1 MRSLS
6 APFILRPV
14 ATTLLSFAL
23 LLLGCLGYAFLP
35 VANLPNVEFP
45 VIRVTASR
53 PGADPATM
61 AASVAAPLERTLGA
75 ISGVNEI
82 TSWSSLGSTSITL
95 QFDLGRSIDSAA
107 RDVQA
112 ALNAAVTDLP
122 GDMPSLPRFRKAN
135 PNAIPIVLLALT
147 SDTLAPDAM
156 FDLAD
161 SVIAQ
166 RLSQVEG
173 VAEVQ
178 VNGAEQPALRV
189 RLDPARLAAMGLGLE
204 EVRSA
209 IAAANTLSPVGSF
222 EGEFSSQTLATSG
235 QLTRPQDYEQIILRS
250 RSGAVVRL
258 GDVAAVAPG
267 VRNTRA
273 AGWFNGKPAVILQ
286 ITKLP
291 DANVIDTVDGVK
303 RMLGQM
309 KSLVPPGLDFQIM
322 MDRTVM
328 IRASIDDLQKTLAI
342 SIAMVML
349 VVFAFLRRAAPV
361 AGAGVSVPLSLGV
374 AFASMWACGYTLDNL
389 SLMAVVISVGFVVDD
404 AIVMVENIDRNIASG
419 VNPMRAALLG
429 SRQIGFTVISISLSL
444 IAAFIPL
451 LFMPG
456 LMGRMFREF
465 SLTLAFAILA
475 SAFVS
480 LTVTP
485 MICGRFMTRGE
496 RSPGWFDR
504 ALDRLRAAYGRSLDV
519 ALARPFTVLAIFLLT
534 IGLTVQLYRIVPK
547 GMLPEDDLGLLF
559 GFTEG
564 GPDISFPA
572 MQEVQS
578 RAAAIIAADPAVE
591 STASFV
597 GGGWSVNSGRMYVN
611 LKAKR
616 DDNSKKVIARLREQ
630 LSVLPGLRVF
640 LVAMQDVR
648 VGGRQGKSNFQF
660 TLWGSNAEELDAWGV
675 KAVEAAKAL
684 PQLVD
689 VSSDRE
695 KEGLQAKVVID
706 RAAAAR
712 MGVSIAAIDAVLSN
726 AFSQRQIS
734 TIYGERNQYKVVLEV
749 APMRQRD
756 PNDFAGLFVP
766 GAGGVQVPLGSLAR
780 VERGSAPLS
789 INHTGQFASITIN
802 YAAAPGVVA
811 EDANVALQRAIAE
824 LGLPTGVR
832 ADFSGDAKAIADS
845 SRDGLML
852 IFAALI
858 AVYIILGVLYESLI
872 HPLTILSTLPPAGL
886 GALLALEAV
895 GMELTMVA
903 FIGVILLI
911 GIVKKNGIMLV
922 DFALAAEREKGLSPR
937 EAMRAACLERFRPIL
952 MTTLA
957 AIFGAMP
964 ILLAAGAGSELRRPL
979 GVTIVG
985 GLVLSQ
991 ILTLYTT
998 PVIYLLMSR
1007 FSRSKAPTMLQKL
1020 GLSMPGPAESSGP
1033 PRAA

>member
-23 LLLGCLGYAFLP
+23 FLLGSLGYAFLP

-45 VIRVTASR
+45 VIRVNASR
-53 PGADPATM
+53 PGADPSTM
-61 AASVAAPLERTLGA
+61 ASSVAAPLERTLGS

-95 QFDLGRSIDSAA
+95 QFDLGRNIDSAA

-122 GDMPSLPRFRKAN
+122 GDMPSLPTFRKAN
-135 PNAIPIVLLALT
+135 PNAMPVVILALT

-161 SVIAQ
+161 TTIAQ

-189 RLDPARLAAMGLGLE
+189 RVDPARLAAMGLGLE
-204 EVRSA
+204 DVRTA
-209 IAAANTLSPVGSF
+209 IVAANTLSPVGAF
-222 EGEFSSQTLATSG
+222 EGERINQTLETSG
-235 QLTRPQDYEQIILRS
+235 RLTTADDYGQIILRS
-250 RSGAVVRL
+250 KSGAVARL
-258 GDVAAVAPG
+258 ADVATIAPG

-273 AGWFNGKPAVILQ
+273 AGWYNGKPAVIIQ

-291 DANVIDTVDGVK
+291 DANVITTVDGVK
-303 RMLGQM
+303 RLFGDL
-309 KSLVPPGLDFQIM
+309 KHLVPPSLQFNVM

-328 IRASIDDLQKTLAI
+328 IRASIDDLQKTLVV

-361 AGAGVSVPLSLGV
+361 LGAGVAVPLSLGV

-404 AIVMVENIDRNIASG
+404 AIVMVENIDRNIEAG
-419 VNPMRAALLG
+419 VSPMRAALIG
-429 SRQIGFTVISISLSL
+429 ARQIGFTVISISLSL

-456 LMGRMFREF
+456 IMGRMFREF

-485 MICGRFMTRGE
+485 MICGRFMSRGE
-496 RSPGWFDR
+496 RVSGWFDR
-504 ALDRLRAAYGRSLDV
+504 ALDYLRDAYGRSLEA
-519 ALARPFTVLAIFLLT
+519 ALARPFIVLGIFLLT
-534 IGLTVQLYRIVPK
+534 IGLTVQLYRVVPK

-559 GFTEG
+559 AFTEA

-578 RAAAIIAADPAVE
+578 KAAAIIAADPAVE

-597 GGGWSVNSGRMYVN
+597 GGGWSINSGRMYVG
-611 LKAKR
+611 LKAQR
-616 DDNSKKVIARLREQ
+616 DDSSKTVIARLREQ
-630 LSVLPGLRVF
+630 LSLMPGLRVY

-660 TLWGSNAEELDAWGV
+660 TLWGSDAEELDTWGLR
-675 KAVEAAKAL
+675 AVELAKGL

-695 KEGLQAKVVID
+695 KGGLQARVVID

-712 MGVSIAAIDAVLSN
+712 MGVNIAAIDNVLSD

-734 TIYGERNQYKVVLEV
+734 TIYGDRNQYKVVLEV
-749 APMRQRD
+749 AKARQRD
-756 PNDFAGLFVP
+756 PGDFSGLFVP
-766 GAGGVQVPLGSLAR
+766 GTGGVQVPLGSLAR

-811 EDANVALQRAIAE
+811 EEANTALQGAIAD
-824 LGLPTGVR
+824 LRLPPGVR
-832 ADFSGDAKAIADS
+832 ADFSGDAKAIKDTS
-845 SRDGLML
+845 NDGAML
-852 IFAALI
+852 ILAALL

-872 HPLTILSTLPPAGL
+872 HPLTIVSTLPPAGL
-886 GALLALEAV
+886 GALIALEAA
-895 GMELTMVA
+895 GMELTMIA
-903 FIGVILLI
+903 FIGIILLI

-922 DFALAAEREKGLSPR
+922 DFAIAAERERGLTSP
-937 EAMRAACLERFRPIL
+937 EAIRAACLERFRPIL
-952 MTTLA
+952 MTTMA
-957 AIFGAMP
+957 AIFGAIP
-964 ILLAAGAGSELRRPL
+964 ILVASGAGSELRRPL

-985 GLVLSQ
+985 GLILSQ
-991 ILTLYTT
+991 VLTLYTT

-1007 FSRSKAPTMLQKL
+1007 LSRRKTPALLQKSAM
-1020 GLSMPGPAESSGP
+1020 GLPAEQAGGGLT
-1033 PRAA
+1033 

>member
-23 LLLGCLGYAFLP
+23 FLLGSLGYAFLP

-45 VIRVTASR
+45 VIRVNASR
-53 PGADPATM
+53 PGADPSTM
-61 AASVAAPLERTLGA
+61 ASSVAAPLERALGS

-82 TSWSSLGSTSITL
+82 TSSSSLGSSSITL
-95 QFDLGRSIDSAA
+95 QFDLGRNIDSAA

-122 GDMPSLPRFRKAN
+122 GDMPSLPTFRKAN
-135 PNAIPIVLLALT
+135 PNAMPVLILALT

-161 SVIAQ
+161 SIIGQ

-189 RLDPARLAAMGLGLE
+189 RADPARLAAMGIGLDE
-204 EVRSA
+204 LNTA
-209 IAAANTLSPVGSF
+209 IVVANTLSPVGSF
-222 EGEFSSQTLATSG
+222 EGERISQTLATSG
-235 QLTRPQDYEQIILRS
+235 RLSTPEDYAQIIVRRTPS
-250 RSGAVVRL
+250 AVVRL
-258 GDVAAVAPG
+258 GDVANIEPG

-273 AGWFNGKPAVILQ
+273 AGWYNGKPAVIVQ

-291 DANVIDTVDGVK
+291 DANVITTVDGVK
-303 RMLGQM
+303 RLFGEFRN
-309 KSLVPPGLDFQIM
+309 LVPPGLVFNVM

-328 IRASIDDLQKTLAI
+328 IRASIDDLQKTLVV

-361 AGAGVSVPLSLGV
+361 LGAGVAVPLSLGV

-404 AIVMVENIDRNIASG
+404 AIVMVENVDRNIEAG
-419 VNPMRAALLG
+419 VSPMRAALIG
-429 SRQIGFTVISISLSL
+429 ARQIGFTVISISLSL

-456 LMGRMFREF
+456 IMGRMFREF
-465 SLTLAFAILA
+465 SLTLTFAILA

-485 MICGRFMTRGE
+485 MICGRFMSRGE
-496 RSPGWFDR
+496 RASGWFDR
-504 ALDRLRAAYGRSLDV
+504 ALDRLRDAYGRSLEV
-519 ALARPFTVLAIFLLT
+519 ALARPFVVLAVFLLT
-534 IGLTVQLYRIVPK
+534 IGLTVQLYRVVPK

-559 GFTEG
+559 AFTEA

-572 MQEVQS
+572 MQDVQS
-578 RAAAIIAADPAVE
+578 KAAAIIAADPAVE
-591 STASFV
+591 STASFL
-597 GGGWSVNSGRMYVN
+597 GGGWSVNSGRMYVG

-616 DDNSKKVIARLREQ
+616 DDNSKVVIARLRES
-630 LSVLPGLRVF
+630 LSLLPGLRVY
-640 LVAMQDVR
+640 LIAMQDVR
-648 VGGRQGKSNFQF
+648 VGGRQGKSNYQF
-660 TLWGSNAEELDAWGV
+660 TLWSSDAEELGV
-675 KAVEAAKAL
+675 WAARALEAARAA
-684 PQLVD
+684 PQLAD
-689 VSSDRE
+689 VSSDRD

-706 RAAAAR
+706 RASAAR
-712 MGVSIAAIDAVLSN
+712 MGVSIAAIDIVLAD
-726 AFSQRQIS
+726 AFSQRQVS

-749 APMRQRD
+749 AQARRRD
-756 PNDFAGLFVP
+756 PGDFSGLFVP
-766 GAGGVQVPLGSLAR
+766 GSGGVQVPLGAVAR

-789 INHTGQFASITIN
+789 INHTGQFASVTIN

-811 EDANVALQRAIAE
+811 DEANAALQAAIA
-824 LGLPTGVR
+824 GIHLPPSVR

-845 SRDGLML
+845 SNDGAML
-852 IFAALI
+852 ILAALL

-872 HPLTILSTLPPAGL
+872 HPLTIVSTLPPAGL
-886 GALLALEAV
+886 GALIALQA
-895 GMELTMVA
+895 GGLELTIVA
-903 FIGVILLI
+903 FIGIILLI

-922 DFALAAEREKGLSPR
+922 DFAIAAERERGLAS
-937 EAMRAACLERFRPIL
+937 AQAIRAACLERFRPIL
-952 MTTLA
+952 MTTMA
-957 AIFGAMP
+957 AIFGAIP
-964 ILLAAGAGSELRRPL
+964 VLLATGAGSELRRPL

-985 GLVLSQ
+985 GLILSQ

-1007 FSRSKAPTMLQKL
+1007 LSRRKTPATLQKAAM
-1020 GLSMPGPAESSGP
+1020 GLPAE
-1033 PRAA
+1033 

>member
-23 LLLGCLGYAFLP
+23 FLLGSLGYGFLP

-45 VIRVTASR
+45 VIRVTANR
-53 PGADPATM
+53 PGADPSTM
-61 AASVAAPLERTLGA
+61 AASVAAPLERALGS

-82 TSWSSLGSTSITL
+82 TSWSSLGATNITL
-95 QFDLGRSIDSAA
+95 QFDLGRNIDSAA

-122 GDMPSLPRFRKAN
+122 GDMPSLPTFRKAN
-135 PNAIPIVLLALT
+135 PNAMPVLILALT
-147 SDTLAPDAM
+147 SDTLAPDAV

-161 SVIAQ
+161 SIIAQ

-189 RLDPARLAAMGLGLE
+189 RADPARLAAMGVGLE
-204 EVRSA
+204 DVNAA
-209 IAAANTLSPVGSF
+209 IVAANSLSPVGAF
-222 EGEFSSQTLATSG
+222 EGERVSQTLATNS
-235 QLTRPQDYEQIILRS
+235 QLRSPEDYRKIILRS
-250 RSGAVVRL
+250 ASGAVVRL
-258 GDVAAVAPG
+258 GDVATIEPG

-273 AGWFNGKPAVILQ
+273 AGWFNGKPAVIVQ

-291 DANVIDTVDGVK
+291 EANVITTIDGVK
-303 RMLGQM
+303 RLLQDFRQ
-309 KSLVPPGLDFQIM
+309 LVPPGLDFQVM

-328 IRASIDDLQKTLAI
+328 IRASIEDLEKTLLV
-342 SIAMVML
+342 SIALVML

-361 AGAGVSVPLSLGV
+361 LGAGVAVPLSLGV

-404 AIVMVENIDRNIASG
+404 AIVMVENVDRNIAAG
-419 VNPMRAALLG
+419 VSPMRAALLG
-429 SRQIGFTVISISLSL
+429 ARQIGFTVISISLSL

-456 LMGRMFREF
+456 IMGRKFREF
-465 SLTLAFAILA
+465 SLTLTFAILA

-485 MICGRFMTRGE
+485 MICGRFMARSE
-496 RSPGWFDR
+496 RSSGWFDR
-504 ALDRLRAAYGRSLDV
+504 TLDRLRDAYGRSLEI
-519 ALARPFTVLAIFLLT
+519 AFARPFVVLVVFLLT

-559 GFTEG
+559 AFTEA

-572 MQEVQS
+572 MEEAQGK
-578 RAAAIIAADPAVE
+578 AAAIIAADPAVE
-591 STASFV
+591 STASFL
-597 GGGWSVNSGRMYVN
+597 GGGGSVNSGRMYVG
-611 LKAKR
+611 LKQKR
-616 DDNSKKVIARLREQ
+616 DDTSKTVIARLRER
-630 LSVLPGLRVF
+630 LSLSPGLRVYMI
-640 LVAMQDVR
+640 AMQDVR
-648 VGGRQGKSNFQF
+648 VGGRQGKSNYQF
-660 TLWGSNAEELDAWGV
+660 TLWGSDAEELDVWGA
-675 KAVEAAKAL
+675 KALEAAKAT
-684 PQLVD
+684 PQLAD

-712 MGVSIAAIDAVLSN
+712 MGVNISAIDNVLSD

-749 APMRQRD
+749 AQARQRD
-756 PNDFAGLFVP
+756 PGDFSGLFVP
-766 GAGGVQVPLGSLAR
+766 GAGGVQIPLGAVAR
-780 VERGSAPLS
+780 VERGSAPLT

-811 EDANVALQRAIAE
+811 EEANTALQAAIA
-824 LGLPTGVR
+824 GIRLPPGVR

-845 SRDGLML
+845 SNDGALL
-852 IFAALI
+852 ILAALF

-872 HPLTILSTLPPAGL
+872 HPLTIVSTLPPAGL
-886 GALLALEAV
+886 GALIALEAV
-895 GMELTMVA
+895 GMELTIVA
-903 FIGVILLI
+903 FIGIILLI

-922 DFALAAEREKGLSPR
+922 DFAIAAERERGLDPR
-937 EAMRAACLERFRPIL
+937 QAMRAACLERFRPIL
-952 MTTLA
+952 MTTMA
-957 AIFGAMP
+957 AIFGAVP
-964 ILLAAGAGSELRRPL
+964 ILIASGAGSELRRPL
-979 GVTIVG
+979 GVAIVG

-991 ILTLYTT
+991 LLTLYTT

-1007 FSRSKAPTMLQKL
+1007 LSRRKTPALLQKAAM
-1020 GLSMPGPAESSGP
+1020 GLPAE
-1033 PRAA
+1033 

>member
-23 LLLGCLGYAFLP
+23 FLLGSLGYAFLP

-53 PGADPATM
+53 PGADPSTM
-61 AASVAAPLERTLGA
+61 ASSVAAPLERALGS

-95 QFDLGRSIDSAA
+95 QFDLGRNIDSAA

-135 PNAIPIVLLALT
+135 PNAMPVVILALT

-161 SVIAQ
+161 STIAQ

-209 IAAANTLSPVGSF
+209 IVAANTLSPVGGF
-222 EGEFSSQTLATSG
+222 EGEFVSQTIATSG
-235 QLTRPQDYEQIILRS
+235 QLTHPQDYEQIILRS
-250 RSGAVVRL
+250 KSGAVVRL
-258 GDVAAVAPG
+258 GDVATIVAG

-273 AGWFNGKPAVILQ
+273 AGWYNGKPAVIVQ

-303 RMLGQM
+303 RLIGQF
-309 KSLVPPGLDFQIM
+309 KTLVPPGLDVQVM

-328 IRASIDDLQKTLAI
+328 IRASIDDLQKTLLV

-349 VVFAFLRRAAPV
+349 VVFAFLRRVAPV
-361 AGAGVSVPLSLGV
+361 MGAGVAVPLSLGV

-404 AIVMVENIDRNIASG
+404 AIVMVENIDRNIDAGIS
-419 VNPMRAALLG
+419 PMRAALMG
-429 SRQIGFTVISISLSL
+429 ARQIGFTVISISLSL

-456 LMGRMFREF
+456 IMGRMFREF

-485 MICGRFMTRGE
+485 MICGRFMSRGE
-496 RSPGWFDR
+496 KASGWFDR
-504 ALDRLRAAYGRSLDV
+504 ALDRLRDAYARSLEV
-519 ALARPFTVLAIFLLT
+519 ALARPFVVLGVFLLT
-534 IGLTVQLYRIVPK
+534 IGLTVQLYRVVPK

-559 GFTEG
+559 AFTEA

-572 MQEVQS
+572 MQEAQS
-578 RAAAIIAADPAVE
+578 KAAAIIAADPAVE

-597 GGGWSVNSGRMYVN
+597 GGGWSVNSGRMYVG

-616 DDNSKKVIARLREQ
+616 DDTSKVVIARLREQ
-630 LSVLPGLRVF
+630 LSVMPGLRVY

-660 TLWGSNAEELDAWGV
+660 TLWGSDAEELDAWGLR
-675 KAVEAAKAL
+675 AVDQAKAL
-684 PQLVD
+684 PQLAD

-695 KEGLQAKVVID
+695 KGGLQAKVVID

-712 MGVSIAAIDAVLSN
+712 MGVNIAAIDNVLSD

-734 TIYGERNQYKVVLEV
+734 TIYGDRNQYKVVLEV
-749 APMRQRD
+749 MQSRQRD

-811 EDANVALQRAIAE
+811 EEANTALQAAIAAMR
-824 LGLPTGVR
+824 LPPGVR

-845 SRDGLML
+845 SNDGALL
-852 IFAALI
+852 IVAALL

-872 HPLTILSTLPPAGL
+872 HPLTIVSTLPPAGL
-886 GALLALEAV
+886 GALIALEVV
-895 GMELTMVA
+895 GMELTMIA
-903 FIGVILLI
+903 FIGIILLI

-922 DFALAAEREKGLSPR
+922 DFAIAAERERSLAPP
-937 EAMRAACLERFRPIL
+937 AAIRAACVERFRPIL
-952 MTTLA
+952 MTTMA
-957 AIFGAMP
+957 AIFGAIP
-964 ILLAAGAGSELRRPL
+964 ILIASGAGSELRRPL

-985 GLVLSQ
+985 GLILSQ

-1007 FSRSKAPTMLQKL
+1007 LSRRKSPAFLQKSAM
-1020 GLSMPGPAESSGP
+1020 GLPAE
-1033 PRAA
+1033 

>member
-273 AGWFNGKPAVILQ
+273 AGWFNGKPAVIVQ

-291 DANVIDTVDGVK
+291 DANVIETVDGVK

-309 KSLVPPGLDFQIM
+309 KTLVSPGLDFQIM

-404 AIVMVENIDRNIASG
+404 AIVMVENIDRNIAGG
-419 VNPMRAALLG
+419 VSPMRAALLG

-485 MICGRFMTRGE
+485 MICGRFMARGE

-597 GGGWSVNSGRMYVN
+597 GGGWSVNSGRMYVS

-630 LSVLPGLRVF
+630 LSTLPGLRVF

-712 MGVSIAAIDAVLSN
+712 MGVSIAAIDTVLSN

-957 AIFGAMP
+957 AIFGALP
-964 ILLAAGAGSELRRPL
+964 ILLASGAGSELRRPL

-1007 FSRSKAPTMLQKL
+1007 FSRSKAPATLQKL
-1020 GLSMPGPAESSGP
+1020 GLGLPGAADSSGP

>member
-53 PGADPATM
+53 PGADPSTM
-61 AASVAAPLERTLGA
+61 AASVAAPLERTLGV

-95 QFDLGRSIDSAA
+95 QFDLGRNIDSAA

-112 ALNAAVTDLP
+112 ALNAAATDLP

-135 PNAIPIVLLALT
+135 PNAMPVVLLALT

-209 IAAANTLSPVGSF
+209 IVAANTLSPLGSF
-222 EGEFSSQTLATSG
+222 EGEFISETIATSG

-250 RSGAVVRL
+250 KSGAVVRL
-258 GDVAAVAPG
+258 GDVATIAPG

-273 AGWFNGKPAVILQ
+273 AGWYNGKPAVIVQ

-291 DANVIDTVDGVK
+291 DANVIDTVDSVK
-303 RMLGQM
+303 RALSQL
-309 KSLVPPGLDFQIM
+309 KALVPAGMDFQIM

-328 IRASIDDLQKTLAI
+328 IRASIDDLQKTLVI

-361 AGAGVSVPLSLGV
+361 AGAGVAVPLSLGV

-404 AIVMVENIDRNIASG
+404 AIVMVENIDRNIAGG
-419 VNPMRAALLG
+419 VSPMRAALMG
-429 SRQIGFTVISISLSL
+429 ARQIGFTVISISLSL
-444 IAAFIPL
+444 IAAFIPM

-456 LMGRMFREF
+456 IMGRMFREF

-485 MICGRFMTRGE
+485 MICGRFMARSE
-496 RSPGWFDR
+496 RATGWFDR
-504 ALDRLRAAYGRSLDV
+504 GLDRMRAAYGRSLEV
-519 ALARPFTVLAIFLLT
+519 ALARPFMVLAIFLLT
-534 IGLTVQLYRIVPK
+534 IGLTVQMYRIVPK

-564 GPDISFPA
+564 GADISFPA
-572 MQEVQS
+572 MQEIQS

-597 GGGWSVNSGRMYVN
+597 GGGWSVNSGRMYVG

-616 DDNSKKVIARLREQ
+616 EDNSKKVIARLREQ
-630 LSVLPGLRVF
+630 LSLLPGLRVY

-660 TLWGSNAEELDAWGV
+660 TLWGSDAEELDAWSV

-712 MGVSIAAIDAVLSN
+712 MGVSIAAIDNVLSD

-749 APMRQRD
+749 ALSRQRD
-756 PNDFAGLFVP
+756 PGDFSGLYVP
-766 GAGGVQVPLGSLAR
+766 GAGGVQTPLGSLAR

-811 EDANVALQRAIAE
+811 EEANMALQGVIAA
-824 LGLPTGVR
+824 LGLPPGVR
-832 ADFSGDAKAIADS
+832 ADFAGDAKAIADS
-845 SRDGLML
+845 SHDGLML

-858 AVYIILGVLYESLI
+858 AVYIILGILYESLI

-886 GALLALEAV
+886 GALISLEAV

-903 FIGVILLI
+903 FIGIILLI

-922 DFALAAEREKGLSPR
+922 DFAIAAEREKGLAPR
-937 EAMRAACLERFRPIL
+937 EAMRAACIERFRPIL
-952 MTTLA
+952 MTTMA
-957 AIFGAMP
+957 AIFGAVP
-964 ILLAAGAGSELRRPL
+964 ILIASGAGSELRRPL

-985 GLVLSQ
+985 GLILSQ

-1007 FSRSKAPTMLQKL
+1007 FSRGKAPAILQKAAL
-1020 GLSMPGPAESSGP
+1020 GLPADRSSP
-1033 PRAA
+1033 PRVS

>member
-53 PGADPATM
+53 PGADPSTM
-61 AASVAAPLERTLGA
+61 AASVAAPLERALGS

-95 QFDLGRSIDSAA
+95 QFNLGRSIDSAA

-135 PNAIPIVLLALT
+135 PNAMPVVLLALT

-161 SVIAQ
+161 SIIAQ

-209 IAAANTLSPVGSF
+209 IVAANTLSPLGSF
-222 EGEFSSQTLATSG
+222 EGEFTSHTIATSG
-235 QLTRPQDYEQIILRS
+235 QLTRPLDYEQIILRS

-258 GDVAAVAPG
+258 GDVASVAQG

-273 AGWFNGKPAVILQ
+273 AGWYNGRPAVIVQ

-291 DANVIDTVDGVK
+291 DANVIETVDGVK
-303 RMLGQM
+303 RTLGQLQG
-309 KSLVPPGLDFQIM
+309 LVPPGLEFKVM

-328 IRASIDDLQKTLAI
+328 IRASVDDLQRTLVI

-404 AIVMVENIDRNIASG
+404 AIVMVENIDRNIAGG
-419 VNPMRAALLG
+419 VSPMRAALLG

-456 LMGRMFREF
+456 VMGRMFREF
-465 SLTLAFAILA
+465 SMTLTFAILA

-485 MICGRFMTRGE
+485 MICGRFMSKSE
-496 RSPGWFDR
+496 RRTGWFDR
-504 ALDRLRAAYGRSLDV
+504 ALEGMRAAYGRSLEA
-519 ALARPFTVLAIFLLT
+519 ALARPFWVLMVFLVT
-534 IGLTVQLYRIVPK
+534 IGLTVQMYRIVPK

-578 RAAAIIAADPAVE
+578 KAAAIIAADPAVE

-597 GGGWSVNSGRMYVN
+597 GGGWSVNSGRMYVS

-616 DDNSKKVIARLREQ
+616 EDNSKKVIARLREQ
-630 LSVLPGLRVF
+630 LSNLPGLRVF

-648 VGGRQGKSNFQF
+648 MGGRQGRSNFQF
-660 TLWGSNAEELDAWGV
+660 TLWGSDAEELDAWGV

-706 RAAAAR
+706 RAAASR
-712 MGVSIAAIDAVLSN
+712 MGVNIAAIDNVLSN

-749 APMRQRD
+749 TPSRQRD
-756 PNDFAGLFVP
+756 PGDFAGLFVP

-789 INHTGQFASITIN
+789 VNHTGQFASITIS
-802 YAAAPGVVA
+802 YAAAPGAVA
-811 EDANVALQRAIAE
+811 EDANVALQGAIAA
-824 LGLPTGVR
+824 LGLPPGVR
-832 ADFSGDAKAIADS
+832 ADFSGDAKAIAES
-845 SRDGLML
+845 SNDGLML
-852 IFAALI
+852 ILAALI

-886 GALLALEAV
+886 GALFALEAV
-895 GMELTMVA
+895 GMELTTVA
-903 FIGVILLI
+903 FIGIILLI

-922 DFALAAEREKGLSPR
+922 DFAIAAEREKGLAPR
-937 EAMRAACLERFRPIL
+937 EAMWAACMERFRPIL
-952 MTTLA
+952 MTTMA
-957 AIFGAMP
+957 AIFGALP
-964 ILLAAGAGSELRRPL
+964 ILMAAGAGSELRRPL

-1007 FSRSKAPTMLQKL
+1007 FSRGKAPATLQKL
-1020 GLSMPGPAESSGP
+1020 GLSLPGSPAGSSTP
-1033 PRAA
+1033 